1 VSEQQPSRWPPT
13 RRQLLWAAGV
23 AALAFLIIVICGY
36 LFGWKWT
43 GLPKRTLWD
52 WLALLIVPAVLAVG
66 GCLLTERQRALDRE
80 LSTQQAQ
87 TDRELADE
95 RRQNDT
101 LQAYLDGMSQLLT
114 DKERPLH
121 MAQSGDSLRTVARA
135 RTLTVLGRLDS
146 GRKRS
151 ILEFLFES
159 ELIYKEHILLDEGG
173 LIERRHNIV
182 SLRQAD
188 LRDADLYRGN
198 LREANLGYANLSSAD
213 LSSADLRDGDLRD
226 ADLRDA
232 DLKEANLRDANL
244 YGAVLR
250 EVDLSAREA
259 DVTPSDLSE
268 AFLSG
273 SEVDLS
279 VREADLS
286 GAFLREVDL
295 RGASL
300 QEAILRGADL
310 RGADLRG
317 AFLIETDL
325 KEADL
330 RDADLRDAKGATS
343 SGVANEL
350 LSAASSLE
358 GATMPDGQTL
368 RGDKMSNG
376 PTFEDWLKDGEGRK
390 EDAQNE

>member
-66 GCLLTERQRALDRE
+66 GYLLTERQRALDRE
-80 LSTQQAQ
+80 LSTQQAR

-146 GRKRS
+146 GQKRS

-213 LSSADLRDGDLRD
+213 LSSADLRDVNLGYANLSSADLSSADLRD

-232 DLKEANLRDANL
+232 NLRDANLRDANL
-244 YGAVLR
+244 YGA
-250 EVDLSAREA
+250 
-259 DVTPSDLSE
+259 
-268 AFLSG
+268 
-273 SEVDLS
+273 
-279 VREADLS
+279 
-286 GAFLREVDL
+286 DL
-295 RGASL
+295 RA
-300 QEAILRGADL
+300 
-310 RGADLRG
+310 
-317 AFLIETDL
+317 
-325 KEADL
+325 
-330 RDADLRDAKGATS
+330 ADLRDAKGATS

>member
-1 VSEQQPSRWPPT
+1 LSEQQPSRWPPT

-66 GCLLTERQRALDRE
+66 GYLLTERQRALDRE

-146 GRKRS
+146 GQKRS

-159 ELIYKEHILLDEGG
+159 ELIYKEHILLDKGG

-213 LSSADLRDGDLRD
+213 LSSADLRDVNLGYANLSSADLSSADLRD

-232 DLKEANLRDANL
+232 NLRDANLRDANLRDANL
-244 YGAVLR
+244 YGA
-250 EVDLSAREA
+250 
-259 DVTPSDLSE
+259 
-268 AFLSG
+268 
-273 SEVDLS
+273 
-279 VREADLS
+279 
-286 GAFLREVDL
+286 DL
-295 RGASL
+295 RA
-300 QEAILRGADL
+300 
-310 RGADLRG
+310 
-317 AFLIETDL
+317 
-325 KEADL
+325 
-330 RDADLRDAKGATS
+330 ADLRDAKGATS

>member
-66 GCLLTERQRALDRE
+66 GYLLTERQRALDRE
-80 LSTQQAQ
+80 LSTQQAR

-198 LREANLGYANLSSAD
+198 LRDVNLGYANLSSAD
-213 LSSADLRDGDLRD
+213 LSSADLRD
-226 ADLRDA
+226 
-232 DLKEANLRDANL
+232 
-244 YGAVLR
+244 
-250 EVDLSAREA
+250 
-259 DVTPSDLSE
+259 
-268 AFLSG
+268 
-273 SEVDLS
+273 
-279 VREADLS
+279 
-286 GAFLREVDL
+286 
-295 RGASL
+295 
-300 QEAILRGADL
+300 
-310 RGADLRG
+310 
-317 AFLIETDL
+317 
-325 KEADL
+325 ADL

-376 PTFEDWLKDGEGRK
+376 PTFEEWLKDKEGSKKNNSRSQRRS
-390 EDAQNE
+390 ERTS

>member
-1 VSEQQPSRWPPT
+1 
-13 RRQLLWAAGV
+13 
-23 AALAFLIIVICGY
+23 LIIVICGY

-66 GCLLTERQRALDRE
+66 GYLLTERQRALDRE

-146 GRKRS
+146 GQKRS

-159 ELIYKEHILLDEGG
+159 ELIYKEHILLDKGG

-198 LREANLGYANLSSAD
+198 LRDVNLGYANLSSAD
-213 LSSADLRDGDLRD
+213 LSSADLRD
-226 ADLRDA
+226 
-232 DLKEANLRDANL
+232 
-244 YGAVLR
+244 
-250 EVDLSAREA
+250 
-259 DVTPSDLSE
+259 
-268 AFLSG
+268 
-273 SEVDLS
+273 
-279 VREADLS
+279 
-286 GAFLREVDL
+286 
-295 RGASL
+295 
-300 QEAILRGADL
+300 
-310 RGADLRG
+310 
-317 AFLIETDL
+317 
-325 KEADL
+325 ADL

-368 RGDKMSNG
+368 RGDKMPNG
-376 PTFEDWLKDGEGRK
+376 PTLEEWIKDRENRR
-390 EDAQNE
+390 ENE

>member
-66 GCLLTERQRALDRE
+66 GYLLTERQRALDRE

-232 DLKEANLRDANL
+232 DLKEANL

>member
-1 VSEQQPSRWPPT
+1 
-13 RRQLLWAAGV
+13 
-23 AALAFLIIVICGY
+23 LIIVICGY

-66 GCLLTERQRALDRE
+66 GYLLTERQRALDRE

-198 LREANLGYANLSSAD
+198 LRDVNLGYANLSSAD
-213 LSSADLRDGDLRD
+213 LSSADLRD

-232 DLKEANLRDANL
+232 NLRDANLRDANLRDANL
-244 YGAVLR
+244 YGA
-250 EVDLSAREA
+250 
-259 DVTPSDLSE
+259 
-268 AFLSG
+268 
-273 SEVDLS
+273 
-279 VREADLS
+279 
-286 GAFLREVDL
+286 DL
-295 RGASL
+295 RA
-300 QEAILRGADL
+300 
-310 RGADLRG
+310 
-317 AFLIETDL
+317 
-325 KEADL
+325 
-330 RDADLRDAKGATS
+330 ADLRDAKGATS